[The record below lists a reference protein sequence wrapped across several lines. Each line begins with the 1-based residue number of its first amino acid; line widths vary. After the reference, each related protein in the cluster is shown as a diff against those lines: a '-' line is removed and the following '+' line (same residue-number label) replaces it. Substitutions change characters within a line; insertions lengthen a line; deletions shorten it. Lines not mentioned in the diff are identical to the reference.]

1 MASISNELRQLS
13 AVKPERI
20 VEPIRP
26 DETAVIEA
34 ETLFK
39 QKATTLANYLKV
51 KAGSECSQ
59 CHQQITEAIHLE
71 MTTRLEKESKVL
83 EAESSKLRS
92 EFTTEFK
99 HYIVETEKYK
109 KYLTDLERFNQAE
122 LRKAELLSN
131 YVAVNFDAAAKASI
145 EEELANLRK
154 ARESWQEL
162 KGQLRQVQQIVAK
175 LDALLLDRAALA
187 YLDSYEDIPGLE
199 LQISTL
205 VDQEK
210 RLNTELNTCVSEIAY
225 TKGRIL
231 ELDRSIIQMQET
243 KQSLEKTALEIAQR
257 KLMQDNFI
265 LFKRYLTAKIRPLLE
280 QVAETLFHKT
290 TLNRYAA
297 FNLSSD
303 YEISLTTHR
312 GYIRKLTT
320 ISGSE
325 NDLACLCL
333 RLAIATLRST
343 KLAGSLGFIILDEIS
358 GSFDDQRTRQTLEGL
373 LELRDVIPQIIN
385 ITHKPVEMKYA
396 DRLITVKEVNGQA
409 IVTW

>member
-1 MASISNELRQLS
+1 M
-13 AVKPERI
+13 
-20 VEPIRP
+20 
-26 DETAVIEA
+26 
-34 ETLFK
+34 
-39 QKATTLANYLKV
+39 
-51 KAGSECSQ
+51 
-59 CHQQITEAIHLE
+59 
-71 MTTRLEKESKVL
+71 
-83 EAESSKLRS
+83 
-92 EFTTEFK
+92 
-99 HYIVETEKYK
+99 
-109 KYLTDLERFNQAE
+109 
-122 LRKAELLSN
+122 
-131 YVAVNFDAAAKASI
+131 
-145 EEELANLRK
+145 
-154 ARESWQEL
+154 
-162 KGQLRQVQQIVAK
+162 
-175 LDALLLDRAALA
+175 
-187 YLDSYEDIPGLE
+187 
-199 LQISTL
+199 
-205 VDQEK
+205 
-210 RLNTELNTCVSEIAY
+210 SEIAY

-265 LFKRYLTAKIRPLLE
+265 LFKRYLTSKIRPLLE

-290 TLNRYAA
+290 TMNRYAA